1 MTKKVTVLY
10 SKPVEETLTFLEQTK
25 ENNKIS
31 NSVYNSFLK
40 KIELI
45 KNNPGCG
52 DNIPKSQI
60 PKEYIEK
67 YKINNLFR
75 IELSNYW
82 RCLYTL
88 IDEKENKIEI
98 IAFVIDFLDHNKYN
112 KKFKY
117 K

>member
-31 NSVYNSFLK
+31 NSIYNSFLK

-45 KNNPGCG
+45 KNNPNYGN
-52 DNIPKSQI
+52 NIPKSQI

-98 IAFVIDFLDHNKYN
+98 IAFVIDFLDHDKYN